1 MSPLAPRLF
10 AFSTVYTIVY
20 VAQFYN
26 EWALFRFYPLIGE
39 VHSQVQEVSAGP
51 YIVYYSGV
59 LVALAAG
66 AVAALLLPVRR
77 LPPSLIEW
85 AARWV
90 WSVPAAAAVL
100 TLVYEARWFRHW
112 FV

>member
-1 MSPLAPRLF
+1 MTPLAPRLL
-10 AFSTVYTIVY
+10 AFSTAYTVVY

-26 EWALFRFYPLIGE
+26 EWALFHFYPLIGE
-39 VHSQVQEVSAGP
+39 AHREVQAVSAGP

-66 AVAALLLPVRR
+66 AAAALLLPVRR
-77 LPPSLIEW
+77 LSPSLVEW
-85 AARWV
+85 AARWA
-90 WSVPAAAAVL
+90 WSVPAAATVL
-100 TLVYEARWFRHW
+100 TLIYEARWFRHW